1 MYPECRIITPLR
13 GEFTHQNV
21 ALGLLG
27 QDPNVPE
34 RNVARKVMK
43 GKGKWENRRR
53 KRQWSSKRNETKVPG
68 KGQEERTQIYICKR
82 EREYNCQERNKKK
95 HKKEAK
101 RTWGPFREIGG
112 ETSREFHP
120 NSRIQEK
127 VGSGSPGKKSEETPA
142 KPLWLPPRHCT
153 HKHVSRKLEHQ
164 NMKNFPIPRLLSP
177 NFFSM

>member
-68 KGQEERTQIYICKR
+68 KGQEERTQIYTYAK
-82 EREYNCQERNKKK
+82 ENANKIARKGTRKNTRKK
-95 HKKEAK
+95 PNVH
-101 RTWGPFREIGG
+101 GG
-112 ETSREFHP
+112 R
-120 NSRIQEK
+120 
-127 VGSGSPGKKSEETPA
+127 SGK
-142 KPLWLPPRHCT
+142 
-153 HKHVSRKLEHQ
+153 
-164 NMKNFPIPRLLSP
+164 
-177 NFFSM
+177 